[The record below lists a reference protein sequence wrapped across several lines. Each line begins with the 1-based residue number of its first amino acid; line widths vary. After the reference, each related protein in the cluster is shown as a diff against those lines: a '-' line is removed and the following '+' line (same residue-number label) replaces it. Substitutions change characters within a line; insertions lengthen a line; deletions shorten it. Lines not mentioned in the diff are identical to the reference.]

1 MEGNNCRAG
10 NSASLAV
17 VTAPRRVRA
26 WVRRVLVGFAA
37 SAMLAGGL
45 GFFPEMQSVT
55 SAQEP
60 SSTHERGNSLQGQ
73 AASVQTDPPLTADL
87 GNAPSETQPE
97 SATAQLPTPTS
108 ETSTPEGHEG
118 DSHSADG
125 RAQPE
130 DDDGRHPDG
139 DEGNTASA
147 DPKEITAS
155 DSANPGPSTEVQR
168 SHEQSPSR
176 NAMSGRKAEGDRRE
190 GKPADSTATGASASE
205 GADVEAQ
212 VEQIQPAK
220 AAYPYTGPPAGS
232 RGSVQL
238 ERSHG
243 LGATAATVAVTL
255 IAGSALLSL
264 RRFL

>member
-1 MEGNNCRAG
+1 MEGNSCCAG
-10 NSASLAV
+10 NSVSLTVA
-17 VTAPRRVRA
+17 TAARRVRVR
-26 WVRRVLVGFAA
+26 VRRIAVGFAA
-37 SAMLAGGL
+37 SATLVGGL
-45 GFFPEMQSVT
+45 GFFPEMHSVT

-60 SSTHERGNSLQGQ
+60 SSTYERGNSLQAQ
-73 AASVQTDPPLTADL
+73 AASLQTGSPLTADL
-87 GNAPSETQPE
+87 GNAPSETPPE
-97 SATAQLPTPTS
+97 SATAQVPTPTS
-108 ETSTPEGHEG
+108 ETSTPESHEG

-130 DDDGRHPDG
+130 DDNEGHPDG

-147 DPKEITAS
+147 DSQELTVS
-155 DSANPGPSTEVQR
+155 DSAKAGASTEVQR
-168 SHEQSPSR
+168 PHKQSHSR
-176 NAMSGRKAEGDRRE
+176 SALPDRKSKGDGREE
-190 GKPADSTATGASASE
+190 KPIGSTATDTSASE
-205 GADVEAQ
+205 GPDVQAQ

>member
-10 NSASLAV
+10 NSDSLAV

-60 SSTHERGNSLQGQ
+60 SSTHERGNSLQAQ

-108 ETSTPEGHEG
+108 EASTPESHEG

-130 DDDGRHPDG
+130 DDGGHPDG

-155 DSANPGPSTEVQR
+155 DSAKAGASTEVQR
-168 SHEQSPSR
+168 SHKQSPSR
-176 NAMSGRKAEGDRRE
+176 SALPDRKSKGDGREE
-190 GKPADSTATGASASE
+190 KPIGSTATDTSASE
-205 GADVEAQ
+205 GPDVQAQ

-243 LGATAATVAVTL
+243 LGATAATVVVTL